1 MSDENVK
8 SKGASVRLGTFV
20 LLVILVAICFGGA
33 GYLYGVKG
41 TSTTSTATKT
51 ATTSKTVSATS
62 SKTAAVS
69 TSSTALSEEALKET
83 ICKQLYPNAKYG
95 SMTGTLTVG
104 DQYCSV
110 EKTSGLFA
118 RGGQSE
124 VANSTGGPGAAWMAV
139 KVSEKWEN
147 ITTTQDAWD
156 CVVLKKY
163 NVPKDLLD
171 SNGKCFNYD
180 TQKEEDY

>member
-1 MSDENVK
+1 MSEENMK

-33 GYLYGVKG
+33 GYLYGIKG
-41 TSTTSTATKT
+41 NTATTTTSKT
-51 ATTSKTVSATS
+51 ATTSMTVSATS
-62 SKTAAVS
+62 SKTAVVS
-69 TSSTALSEEALKET
+69 SSSTALNEESLEEA

-95 SMTGTLTVG
+95 SMVGTLTVG

-110 EKTSGLFA
+110 KKISGDFA
-118 RGGQSE
+118 QGGHNE
-124 VANSTGGPGAAWMAV
+124 VADSSGGPGAAWMAA
-139 KVSEKWEN
+139 KLGGKWEN
-147 ITTTQDAWD
+147 VTTTQDTWD

-171 SNGKCFNYD
+171 NNGKCFNYD